1 MKKAGFKTFICSFS
15 LSLFTILT
23 VNGMYFHNKKSPKDI
38 KIPGKNITLFLN
50 DMRLTAHAQAAPVKK
65 IVLSTLPAVP
75 QKTAPVADDE
85 IPLTFG
91 GGAVYAEDT
100 VLQKEDDIVYTP
112 QTAENMRNAE
122 QPQNL
127 APPEQEIHNDK
138 VINNFEEFIKKP
150 PQIEPAVLAS
160 AEPPLKS
167 EPAVKKEIKEKVPEQ
182 EQRAPQIPASAFDV
196 AMAAPAPDNLPD
208 VRNLIART
216 PQGKAPENLF
226 IPLEK
231 SNKNV
236 SVGTAVEISDSADM
250 TGVALNAKNIPLKSM
265 NTGKS
270 AKKSPAEEPEQNWKA
285 MEDIKPADEAWIV
298 AKGTKHP
305 KNSLV
310 LDQAFYQKDNQE
322 INRLLSPAAKSE
334 EPDKVRVA
342 SETVKN
348 ILIPIPDDIMKEKNL
363 TPQLVSSEKNKHLEN
378 EVSLKD
384 ADAGDDNEEFSESG
398 TSRQSGKSNSLLS
411 SISSLF
417 SSGGNN
423 TQNYEIGDPA
433 ENQKSKN
440 TLMSAFSRKKIKN
453 TKPSKIL
460 PTEIRLSFQ
469 PNRAE
474 ISGQTLKWIYA
485 FANKTIEDPSTGL
498 EIRID
503 GTSSPQ
509 MQQRRL
515 NLLHN
520 ILTSK
525 GVDFGKINTVFT
537 SREPNSFIIRTVRVN
552 NEIGSMTAN
561 RRTSVNRQYMQW

>member
-23 VNGMYFHNKKSPKDI
+23 VNGMYFHNKKSPRNI
-38 KIPGKNITLFLN
+38 KIPSKNITLFLN
-50 DMRLTAHAQAAPVKK
+50 DMRLAAHAQAVPVKK

-75 QKTAPVADDE
+75 QKAATATEDE

-112 QTAENMRNAE
+112 QTAENTQDVE
-122 QPQNL
+122 QTQNF

-182 EQRAPQIPASAFDV
+182 EQKAPQIPASAFDV
-196 AMAAPAPDNLPD
+196 AMTAPAPDNLPD

-216 PQGKAPENLF
+216 PQGKAPDNLF

-236 SVGTAVEISDSADM
+236 SGGTAVEISDSADT

-265 NTGKS
+265 NTSKS
-270 AKKSPAEEPEQNWKA
+270 AKKSSAEEPEQNWKA
-285 MEDIKPADEAWIV
+285 MEDIKPADDAWVV

-310 LDQAFYQKDNQE
+310 LNQASYQKDNQE
-322 INRLLSPAAKSE
+322 INRLLSPAAKDGE
-334 EPDKVRVA
+334 QDKVRVA
-342 SETVKN
+342 AETVKN

-384 ADAGDDNEEFSESG
+384 ADEDDEEFSESG
-398 TSRQSGKSNSLLS
+398 TSRQSGKSSSLLS

-433 ENQKSKN
+433 EDQKSKN

-453 TKPSKIL
+453 AKPSKIL